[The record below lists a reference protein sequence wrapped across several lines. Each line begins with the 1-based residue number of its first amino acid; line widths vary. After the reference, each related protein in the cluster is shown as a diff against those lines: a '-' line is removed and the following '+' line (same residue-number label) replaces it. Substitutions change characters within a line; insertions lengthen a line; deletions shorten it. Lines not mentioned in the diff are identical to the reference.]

1 MKKISKKLKLVLLLA
16 TFVGILVCA
25 FFYFQVYAANTN
37 LKDDAQIVYITDT
50 LSVEDWIND
59 PRQTVV
65 RNHASFLRVSG
76 WKKLKTLT
84 PGRYRFKKEMSN
96 NAMINMLRIGSQ
108 AGITI
113 RIDDCQNMFEL
124 AGRLGKYLQRDSTQ
138 FISVFRNQEI
148 CTKYNCE
155 PLTLSCIVVPDTYEF
170 LWTNTPEDIL
180 KRMDG
185 IRKKYWNDDNLNKAK
200 ALRLSPNEVCILASI
215 VKAECSKVD
224 EAPKI
229 AALYLNR
236 LRIDMPLQADP
247 TAVFASGLRG
257 VDRVYSNMTEV
268 DSPFNTYRNKGL
280 PPGPIRL
287 VENVYLDAVL
297 NPAKHDYLYMC
308 AQPGSTGYHNFAKS
322 YNQHLEYQRSYTDW
336 LNKKGIR

>member
-1 MKKISKKLKLVLLLA
+1 MKRISKKLKIGVLSLMIIGA
-16 TFVGILVCA
+16 AA
-25 FFYFQVYAANTN
+25 FGFLYLQVYASNTDFSEDS
-37 LKDDAQIVYITDT
+37 KIVYVAENIE
-50 LSVEDWIND
+50 VESWIND
-59 PRQTVV
+59 PNQKWIRDE
-65 RNHASFLRVSG
+65 ASFLRVSG

-84 PGRYRFKKEMSN
+84 QGRYRFKKGMSN
-96 NAMINMLRIGSQ
+96 NAMVNMLRIGSQ

-124 AGRLGKYLQRDSTQ
+124 AGRLGKYLQKDSAQ
-138 FISVFRNQEI
+138 FIAVFANPEV
-148 CTKYNCE
+148 CKKYSCE

-170 LWTNTPEDIL
+170 LWTNTPEDVL

-185 IRKKYWNDDNLNKAK
+185 IRKKYWNDVNIIKAK
-200 ALRLSPNEVCILASI
+200 SIHLSPNEVCILASI
-215 VKAECSKVD
+215 VKAECSRVD

-229 AALYLNR
+229 AGLYLNR

-257 VDRVYSNMTEV
+257 VDRVYSAMTEV

-287 VENVYLDAVL
+287 VESVYLDAVL
-297 NPAKHDYLYMC
+297 HAAQHDYLYMC

-322 YNQHLEYQRSYTDW
+322 YDQHLEYQRSYTDW